1 MNINDWTARTVK
13 TAATAKTGKT
23 GKKTVRNIIITV
35 VFALVLYYFMLP
47 PMNFQATQM
56 YTYFIV
62 VFLVYCLLT
71 LLSIGGVK
79 QDFTPGEVFRSIK
92 KNCIVPGII
101 IGLLLVVVIIGSLI
115 SSVLFHP
122 KAYSSLITV
131 EKSDFATDVAEI
143 SFDQIPMLDSGSANV
158 LADRKLGELSD
169 LVSQFAVDNS
179 TAQINYKDRPVR
191 VTYLNYGDFFKW
203 INNRK
208 SGLPAY
214 ISIDMVSQ
222 EVSVVRTGEGMRYS
236 PSELFF
242 REVQRHLRLQYPTYI
257 FSDVNFEVDESGTP
271 YWVATVITKRIGLFG
286 GEDAKGIVL
295 MNAINGECQYYDVP
309 DIPQWVDRVFT
320 ADLII
325 KQYDYYGKYHNGF
338 LNAFFGQSD
347 CTRTTDGYNY
357 IAQNDDVWLYTGIT
371 SVVGD
376 ESNVGFILV
385 NQRTKEAKYYSVA
398 GAEEFSAMNSAQ
410 GAVQQYKYSATFPL
424 LLNINGQPSYFMA
437 LKDASSLV
445 KMYAMVNVQQY
456 QIVAT
461 GNTVAECES
470 QYIRMLIQ
478 NKVLPDGS
486 DTGPISDTETV
497 SGVISDIRSAVLDGT
512 TYYYVSLTDGDGY
525 YRVSAAECEIAVILN
540 AGDKVTV
547 QYSKSDG
554 KIQEAVSL
562 TSP

>member
-13 TAATAKTGKT
+13 TATAAKTGKT

-56 YTYFIV
+56 YTYFILI
-62 VFLVYCLLT
+62 FLVYCVLT

-79 QDFTPGEVFRSIK
+79 QDFTPTEVFRSVK

-101 IGLLLVVVIIGSLI
+101 IGLLLVVLIIGGLI
-115 SSVLFHP
+115 SSVIFHP
-122 KAYSSLITV
+122 KAYSSLISV

-257 FSDVNFEVDESGTP
+257 FSDVNFEVDENGTP

-295 MNAINGECQYYDVP
+295 MNSINGECQYYDVP

-512 TYYYVSLTDGDGY
+512 TYYYVSLADGDGY

-540 AGDKVTV
+540 VGDKVTV
-547 QYSKSDG
+547 QYAKSEG

>member
-13 TAATAKTGKT
+13 TASTAKTGKT

-101 IGLLLVVVIIGSLI
+101 IALLLVVVIIGSLI
-115 SSVLFHP
+115 SSVIFHP

-497 SGVISDIRSAVLDGT
+497 SGVILDIRSAVLDGT
-512 TYYYVSLTDGDGY
+512 TYYYVSLADGDGY

-540 AGDKVTV
+540 VGDKVTV
-547 QYSKSDG
+547 QYAKSEG

>member
-56 YTYFIV
+56 YTYFIL
-62 VFLVYCLLT
+62 VFLVYCVLT

-79 QDFTPGEVFRSIK
+79 QEFTPGEVFRSIK

-115 SSVLFHP
+115 SSVIFHP

-242 REVQRHLRLQYPTYI
+242 REVQRHLRLQYPTYM

-295 MNAINGECQYYDVP
+295 MNSINGECQYYDVP

>member
-56 YTYFIV
+56 YTYFIL
-62 VFLVYCLLT
+62 VFLVYCVLT

-79 QDFTPGEVFRSIK
+79 QEFTPGEVFCSIK

-115 SSVLFHP
+115 SSVIFHP

-242 REVQRHLRLQYPTYI
+242 REVQRHLRLQHPTYM

-295 MNAINGECQYYDVP
+295 MNSINGECQYYDVP

-547 QYSKSDG
+547 QYAKSGG

>member
-62 VFLVYCLLT
+62 VFLVYCRLT
-71 LLSIGGVK
+71 RLSIGGVK

>member
-1 MNINDWTARTVK
+1 MNSTDRILKAVK
-13 TAATAKTGKT
+13 ADKTGKT
-23 GKKTVRNIIITV
+23 GKKTARNIIITV

-56 YTYFIV
+56 YTYFILV
-62 VFLVYCLLT
+62 LAVYCVLT
-71 LLSIGGVK
+71 LLSIGGLK
-79 QDFTPGEVFRSIK
+79 SDFTPAEGFRMIK
-92 KNCIVPGII
+92 KHCIVPGII
-101 IGLLLVVVIIGSLI
+101 IAVLLAVVIIGGII
-115 SSVLFHP
+115 SAVIFHP
-122 KAYSSLITV
+122 KAYSSLISV
-131 EKSDFATDVAEI
+131 EKSDFASDVAEI

-222 EVSVVRTGEGMRYS
+222 EVSVVRTAEGMHYS

-242 REVQRHLRLQYPTYI
+242 REVQRHLRLQYPSTM
-257 FSDVNFEVDESGTP
+257 FTDVNFEVNEEGTP

-295 MNAINGECQYYDVP
+295 MNAITGECDYYDVQ
-309 DIPQWVDRVFT
+309 DIPQWVDRVYT

-357 IAQNDDVWLYTGIT
+357 IAQDDDVWLYTGIT

-424 LLNINGQPSYFMA
+424 LLNIDGQPSYFMA

-478 NKVLPDGS
+478 NKILPDGS

-497 SGVISDIRSAVLDGT
+497 SGVITEIRSAVLDGT
-512 TYYYVSLTDGDGY
+512 TYYYISLADGDGY

-540 AGDKVTV
+540 AGDKVTIE
-547 QYSKSDG
+547 YAKSEG
-554 KIQEAVSL
+554 KIQEAVAL